1 MAGHLDIPELV
12 DEPSVGVAALR
23 TRGVSEKRLRTKQL
37 VRPFRGVRA
46 EGLADD
52 LAGRAR
58 QYQPRLRLGQVV
70 GGPAAAALLRL
81 PLPKWCDEA
90 AVTIVVPRGAYRP
103 STAGIDSLSLLP
115 ERLVTWRVD
124 GMPVTSPILTL
135 CLLARSLDVDALIMV
150 ADALMAPRERYPQL
164 RFSRPAATPDRLAA
178 ALDVWAGAPGALRLR
193 SALEEAR
200 PGVDSPMETPT
211 RCILVRAGLPE
222 PEINGE
228 VFDGG
233 VLVAQPDL
241 LYRGAKVAI
250 EYDGEQHFLDPKQRA
265 HDLERDERLRAM
277 GWVVIRL
284 SASMLAKPWLVVE
297 RVRAALA
304 RAAS

>member
-23 TRGVSEKRLRTKQL
+23 ARGVSEKRLRTKQL

-58 QYQPRLRLGQVV
+58 QYKPRLRPGQVV
-70 GGPAAAALLRL
+70 GGPAAAALLGL
-81 PLPKWCDEA
+81 PLPTWCDEA
-90 AVTIVVPRGAYRP
+90 PVTIVVPRGAYRP

-135 CLLARSLDVDALIMV
+135 CLLARTLDVDALIMV
-150 ADALMAPRERYPQL
+150 ADALMAPRDRYPQL
-164 RFSRPAATPDRLAA
+164 RFSRPAATRDRLAA

-241 LYRGAKVAI
+241 LYRAAKVAI

-284 SASMLAKPWLVVE
+284 SAAMLAKPWLVVE

-304 RAAS
+304 RAVS